1 MAGGKGSRLFPL
13 TLDRAKPAVP
23 FGGRYR
29 IIDFVLSNMANSGI
43 RSVYVLTQYKSQSL
57 AEHVQRAWGNRGG
70 FDSFVTVVPAQM
82 RMGESWYRGT
92 ADSVF
97 QNIHLIEE
105 YRADAVLVFGADH
118 VYKMNVRQMTDYHF
132 EQQRHRHGRLPAHP
146 GGGGAR
152 VRHRPGR
159 RPSSASSAFRRSR
172 SAIRSPSPAIPTHC
186 LASMG
191 NYVFAP
197 GPLVEELRAD
207 AERESHHDFG
217 RNILPTLVK
226 TGQVFAYNFS
236 HNRIRGVSD
245 ELENAYWRDVG
256 TIDAYYEANMDLKNV
271 VPSLNLYN
279 WEWPIM
285 SANYPD
291 PPAKLVFDDDT
302 RRGIGL
308 QSIISGGCIIAG
320 GFVKDSVL
328 GRNVFVDAG
337 AEVKESVLFDNVYV
351 GRGARIQRAIIDK
364 NVRVAEGDHIGHDL
378 ARDSLRHTVSEGG
391 VTVVQ
396 KARDTLAD
404 PIAKLLRRCL
414 PCRRFPSLS
423 SSTGTSTSRRART
436 RGPTSS
442 SGNRRRRR
450 CTTGTRAS
458 TPSATAPTPT
468 RASTTPRARIEAIVN
483 NYARMSY
490 NFGPTL
496 ARWIERHDPRRAR
509 SGCARPTPSSG
520 GACGTAAR
528 WRRPTRTRS
537 CRC

>member
-132 EQQRHRHGRLPAHP
+132 ERNAVATIACLPIPASAASEFGIVQVDDQQRVIGFQEKPERDPITIP
-146 GGGGAR
+146 GD
-152 VRHRPGR
+152 PN
-159 RPSSASSAFRRSR
+159 
-172 SAIRSPSPAIPTHC
+172 HC

-197 GPLVEELRAD
+197 GPLVEELRVD

-226 TGQVFAYNFS
+226 TGKVYAYNFS

-396 KARDTLAD
+396 KARDTL
-404 PIAKLLRRCL
+404 L
-414 PCRRFPSLS
+414 
-423 SSTGTSTSRRART
+423 
-436 RGPTSS
+436 
-442 SGNRRRRR
+442 
-450 CTTGTRAS
+450 
-458 TPSATAPTPT
+458 
-468 RASTTPRARIEAIVN
+468 
-483 NYARMSY
+483 
-490 NFGPTL
+490 
-496 ARWIERHDPRRAR
+496 
-509 SGCARPTPSSG
+509 
-520 GACGTAAR
+520 
-528 WRRPTRTRS
+528 TRS
-537 CRC
+537 RNF

>member
-1 MAGGKGSRLFPL
+1 MDGQRRFVVLIMAGGKGSRLYPL

-132 EQQRHRHGRLPAHP
+132 ERGAIATVACLQVPVSAAHEFGIVQVDDQHRVIGFQEKPERDPVTIP
-146 GGGGAR
+146 GD
-152 VRHRPGR
+152 PD
-159 RPSSASSAFRRSR
+159 
-172 SAIRSPSPAIPTHC
+172 HC

-197 GPLVEELRAD
+197 GPLVEELRVD

-217 RNILPTLVK
+217 RNILPTFVR
-226 TGQVFAYNFS
+226 TGKVFAYNFS

-245 ELENAYWRDVG
+245 EVENAYWRDVG

-291 PPAKLVFDDDT
+291 PPAKLVFDDET

-337 AEVKESVLFDNVYV
+337 AEVKESILFDNVYV
-351 GRGARIQRAIIDK
+351 GRGARVQRAIIDK

-396 KARDTLAD
+396 KARDTL
-404 PIAKLLRRCL
+404 L
-414 PCRRFPSLS
+414 
-423 SSTGTSTSRRART
+423 
-436 RGPTSS
+436 
-442 SGNRRRRR
+442 
-450 CTTGTRAS
+450 
-458 TPSATAPTPT
+458 
-468 RASTTPRARIEAIVN
+468 
-483 NYARMSY
+483 
-490 NFGPTL
+490 
-496 ARWIERHDPRRAR
+496 
-509 SGCARPTPSSG
+509 
-520 GACGTAAR
+520 
-528 WRRPTRTRS
+528 TRS
-537 CRC
+537 RNF